1 MALPARTPCPLIAPG
16 FRALTRTGVL
26 FGTLFLACF
35 PLAAQPSLL
44 EKGIPQEREIG
55 AQERHELRIAVQA
68 GSYARVIVSQ
78 TGVDVAVRLLAPS
91 GAEIA
96 AANGPGGRK
105 EPELLSWIAQEA
117 GDFRLIVTP
126 HGAGETG
133 RYEVVLEE
141 LRPAGAGDEDRVA
154 AEKAFNEGMHWW
166 TRRDEQSRRN
176 ALEAFDKAAPLWRS
190 AGDRIKETETLNRI
204 GICHHRLGKTDTA
217 VTTYDKALAL
227 AQEIGYRL
235 GEAEVRNNLAI
246 IYDEHF
252 KDPRALSYYESALAI
267 WEAEGKLSEV
277 SSTLCN
283 MGLYWNQRG
292 EFGRAIDLLN
302 RALEL
307 KRSLGERV
315 GESRALAALAMARRA
330 EEPNVALELFGQAL
344 KLLEGEEDIQ
354 AEAHVTRGMAS
365 TYLVQGE
372 LQKAIELF
380 TRSLDLFQALGD
392 QSYEGTVLNSLGT
405 TALYLGNL
413 DEAKKCYDQALEIH
427 RKVKNP
433 LWEAYTLRDIGWY
446 HSLRG
451 EPEIALK
458 HYAQGLEISR
468 AQKDETGQAA
478 GLHGLG
484 RSRLALKDP
493 GQAAKDL
500 EAAIAIYRKTPNFAE
515 VGALLDLGRAWQALA
530 EPEKAA
536 ESFRLALDLS
546 RQRHTRITEAVAQAA
561 MARLER
567 DRGNLPAAASALREA
582 LKIIESV
589 RPKLASQRLRISFFA
604 SRREYYDLYVDLQMR
619 MHERDPSSEGKSRH
633 LAAAF
638 AASEQGRGRALLDL
652 LAEGRIDVRK
662 GITPELKQRETEISS
677 RVSSLQSELLADLSQ
692 GKWTRT
698 AQIEAELVRAEE
710 ERERLEWQIRKEHPR
725 YASVRSPSPLA
736 LDSIQELLDERTA
749 LLEFSVGQERSFL
762 FVVTRGSVAGYPL
775 PPSAELAELVE
786 TMRRGVQEPGRRQFQ
801 SYTEAASRLYE
812 ILIRPAEPLLGD
824 RPHLII
830 SPDGPL
836 LQLSFEALLTAP
848 YAGSGAGGA
857 ASGYGGLPYL
867 ILARSVSYVPSAS
880 ILAELQEPR
889 PASAE
894 TAASKLFLG
903 FGAPDYGAA
912 GRASGTRLAGTPSSP
927 AAPEGSLAQT
937 FRDSGL
943 LNPQPLPASREEVS
957 RIAGLYPPDRVQ
969 LYLDSQASETNVKAN
984 PFLKDARYIHFAVH
998 GFVNEKEPELSGLLL
1013 SLNGDP
1019 VENGLLQTYEIF
1031 NLDLNADLV
1040 VLSACD
1046 TGLGKNVSG
1055 EGLIGVTR
1063 ALLYA
1068 GAASVVVSLWQVGDT
1083 STSDLMVRFYRHLN
1097 ETGDR
1102 AEALRLSKL
1111 ELIREG
1117 LDHPNHWAPFIL
1129 IGQPRPV
1136 TPGAL
1141 ARQ

>member
-1 MALPARTPCPLIAPG
+1 MTTLSARTSPTLHPTGRHVLARLG
-16 FRALTRTGVL
+16 ALL
-26 FGTLFLACF
+26 GTLFLAGS
-35 PLAAQPSLL
+35 PLAAQLSSL
-44 EKGIPQEREIG
+44 EKNVPQARELTG
-55 AQERHELRIAVQA
+55 GEAREHRLAAQA
-68 GSYARVIVSQ
+68 GDYVRVTVSQ
-78 TGVDVAVRLLAPS
+78 TGADVAVRLLAPS
-91 GAEIA
+91 GAEIMA
-96 AANGPGGRK
+96 ADGVGGRK
-105 EPELLSWIAQEA
+105 EPELLSWIARES
-117 GDFRLIVTP
+117 GDFRLAVTP
-126 HGAGETG
+126 HEAGGTG

-141 LRPAGAGDEDRVA
+141 LRPAGAGDEDRVE
-154 AEKAFNEGMHWW
+154 AERASSEGSHWW
-166 TRRDEQSRRN
+166 TRQDEESRRK
-176 ALEAFDKAAPLWRS
+176 ALAAFTRAAPLWRS
-190 AGDRIKETETLNRI
+190 AGDRIKETDSLNQI
-204 GICHHRLGKTDTA
+204 GICHQRLGNTDTA
-217 VTTYDKALAL
+217 VATYEKALAL
-227 AQEIGYRL
+227 AQEIGYRM
-235 GEAEVRNNLAI
+235 GEAEARNNLAI
-246 IYDEHF
+246 IYDVQF

-267 WEAEGKLSEV
+267 YEAEGKLNEV

-283 MGLYWNQRG
+283 LGLYWNQRG
-292 EFGRAIDLLN
+292 EFGRAIDVFN

-315 GESRALAALAMARRA
+315 GEARVLAGLAMARRA
-330 EEPNVALELFGQAL
+330 EEPKVALELFGQAL
-344 KLLEGEEDIQ
+344 ERLEGEEDIQ
-354 AEAHVTRGMAS
+354 AEAHVTHGMAS
-365 TYLVQGE
+365 TYLLQGE

-380 TRSLDLFQALGD
+380 TRALDLFQVLGA
-392 QSYEGTVLNSLGT
+392 QIYEGMVLNSLGT

-413 DEAKKCYDQALEIH
+413 DEAKKRYDQALEIH

-451 EPEIALK
+451 EPEIALQ

-484 RSRLALKDP
+484 RNRLALKDP

-500 EAAIAIYRKTPNFAE
+500 EAAIAIYRKRTNFSE

-536 ESFRLALDLS
+536 ESFRLALDFS
-546 RQRHTRITEAVAQAA
+546 RQRHSRITEAVAQAA

-567 DRGNLPAAASALREA
+567 DRGNLPAAASALEEA

-604 SRREYYDLYVDLQMR
+604 SRREYYDLYVDLRMR
-619 MHERDPSSEGKSRH
+619 MHERDPKAGH

-677 RVSSLQSELLADLSQ
+677 RVSSLQSQLLSDLSQ
-692 GKWTRT
+692 GKGTRT

-710 ERERLEWQIRKEHPR
+710 ERERLEWQIRQEHHR

-762 FVVTRGSVAGYPL
+762 FVVTRGGVAGYPL
-775 PPSAELAELVE
+775 PPAAELAELVE
-786 TMRRGVQEPGRRQFQ
+786 TMRRGVQERGRRLFQ
-801 SYTEAASRLYE
+801 SYADAASRLYE

-824 RPHLII
+824 RPNLII

-848 YAGSGAGGA
+848 PAGSGSAAGG
-857 ASGYGGLPYL
+857 YGSLPYL
-867 ILARSVSYVPSAS
+867 ILDRSVSYVPSAS

-894 TAASKLFLG
+894 TATSKLFLG

-912 GRASGTRLAGTPSSP
+912 SRAPENRPAGTPSAP

-957 RIAGLYPPDRVQ
+957 RIAGLYPSDRVQ
-969 LYLDSQASETNVKAN
+969 LYLDGQASEANVKAN
-984 PFLKDARYIHFAVH
+984 PFLKDARLIHFAVH

-1019 VENGLLQTYEIF
+1019 RENGLLQTYEIF
-1031 NLDLNADLV
+1031 NLELNADLV

-1046 TGLGKNVSG
+1046 TGLGKNVTG

-1117 LDHPNHWAPFIL
+1117 RFDHPNNWAPFIL
-1129 IGQPRPV
+1129 IGQPRSPV